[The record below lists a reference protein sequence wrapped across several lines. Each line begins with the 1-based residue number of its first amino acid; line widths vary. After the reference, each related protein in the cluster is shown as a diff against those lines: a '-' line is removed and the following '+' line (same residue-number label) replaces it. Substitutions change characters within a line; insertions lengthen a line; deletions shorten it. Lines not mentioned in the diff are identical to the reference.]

1 MGSRGI
7 ANIFDSGKGLGSLIN
22 KSKARVAGYQRVTEK
37 MEENQVTQAGR
48 MLIKEDILV
57 CGNKF
62 KFHSGCHGKPLEGF

>member
-1 MGSRGI
+1 M
-7 ANIFDSGKGLGSLIN
+7 N

-48 MLIKEDILV
+48 MLIKEDVLV